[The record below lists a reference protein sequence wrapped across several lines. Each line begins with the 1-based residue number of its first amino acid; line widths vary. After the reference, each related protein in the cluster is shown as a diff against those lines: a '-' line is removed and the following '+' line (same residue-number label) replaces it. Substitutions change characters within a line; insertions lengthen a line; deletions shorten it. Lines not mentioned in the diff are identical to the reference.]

1 MAGFRRAQKI
11 KAMVDIRKRTRM
23 KDFDLE
29 SEMKALRVPERD
41 GDYWEAFPQ
50 RVLKELRTGPAE
62 QSASKASMPWLFWGG
77 RLALACLMLGFCLWQ
92 SRMPREISRTLL
104 KDEKALRQSMERFDN
119 NLGRFMQDEHGLH
132 RLIEDQP

>member
-1 MAGFRRAQKI
+1 
-11 KAMVDIRKRTRM
+11 M

-29 SEMKALRVPERD
+29 SKVKAVRVPERD
-41 GDYWEAFPQ
+41 EDYWEAFPR
-50 RVLKELRTGPAE
+50 RVLAELRRVPAE
-62 QSASKASMPWLFWGG
+62 RPARRAFMPGLLWCG

-92 SRMPREISRTLL
+92 SRMPMTLSHAL
-104 KDEKALRQSMERFDN
+104 RKDEQELRQSVTRFQN